1 MIKIT
6 KPLLQ
11 KALIAGF
18 FSAFTIGVLTVLTYK
33 STLGYF
39 IAASFGSSM
48 VLLFGFPE
56 SPFAQPKNVF
66 FGHLVTALV
75 GVIFV
80 NYIPLPIYISI
91 AIAVGAGV
99 FLMILFNIVHPPAGG
114 NPIIVI
120 IGSASYDYL
129 INPIIFGCIIILLL
143 AIVINKYLLIIN
155 NCLTNFVVGVLTNL
169 MLLSNVKIINKLSNF
184 KTIFIKAGIIASLIA
199 YWGVILVGTFI
210 TFN

>member
-1 MIKIT
+1 MLKIT

-18 FSAFTIGVLTVLTYK
+18 FSTITIGVLTIITYK
-33 STLGYF
+33 SPLGYF
-39 IAASFGSSM
+39 IAGSFGSSM

-66 FGHLVTALV
+66 FGHLSTALV

-80 NYIPLPIYISI
+80 HLVPLPIYINI
-91 AIAVGAGV
+91 AVAVGAGV
-99 FLMILFNIVHPPAGG
+99 FVMILLNIVHPPAGG
-114 NPIIVI
+114 NPIMVI

-143 AIVINKYLLIIN
+143 AIIIN
-155 NCLTNFVVGVLTNL
+155 R
-169 MLLSNVKIINKLSNF
+169 
-184 KTIFIKAGIIASLIA
+184 FILKKS
-199 YWGVILVGTFI
+199 YPK
-210 TFN
+210 